1 MFLIRIGLAISI
13 GLWASASLAVT
24 PLNNSWR
31 SKGAAGLQ
39 EFLQANST
47 QLPTSLQKLPSE
59 KFRREL
65 DSICQQRDCHASKLY
80 WYTDL
85 EQAKAI
91 AKTSNKPILSLRLL
105 GNLDE
110 EMSCANSRLF
120 RLALYSNEGVSQY
133 LRDNYILHW
142 QSVRPV
148 PQVTIDYGDG
158 RTLKRTLTGNSIHY
172 ILNSA
177 GQPIDALPGLYSPA
191 TFLRELSSSRQ
202 AMNRRGLSWG
212 SSAANPIPPSPTAPA
227 KTIQSYHIRKLQD
240 LQQNWSRDLRQAN
253 ITTTLTALPTNS
265 DADQAGRLA
274 MTKAIIE
281 TPLVSAALGFS
292 ATVDRNQ
299 AELEKSTN
307 TTTWHKI
314 AQIHPARLDQASQDL
329 IFSKNAGYQTPTSPR
344 FQKAIENLETS
355 MAIDTVRNQY
365 LLRSKIH
372 QWFVDGTDTKDLDK
386 LNEKVYAQLF
396 LTPSSD
402 RWLGLVSDTAYS
414 AIEGDGIQQ
423 K

>member
-13 GLWASASLAVT
+13 GLLASASPAVT
-24 PLNNSWR
+24 PLNNTWR

-39 EFLQANST
+39 EFLQVNNN

-91 AKTSNKPILSLRLL
+91 AKTSKKPILSLRLL

-191 TFLRELSSSRQ
+191 TFLNELRSSRRATQRVVMKLDKKSDRSAEILHSYHVEKLKASQQQWNLDLKQ
-202 AMNRRGLSWG
+202 AK
-212 SSAANPIPPSPTAPA
+212 ITTAP
-227 KTIQSYHIRKLQD
+227 L
-240 LQQNWSRDLRQAN
+240 RDL
-253 ITTTLTALPTNS
+253 PTS
-265 DADQAGRLA
+265 FDADEAGRLA
-274 MTKAIIE
+274 MLKAIVE

-292 ATVDRNQ
+292 ATVDRNR
-299 AELEKSTN
+299 AELERSTN
-307 TTTWHKI
+307 SEAWRKI
-314 AQIHPARLDQASQDL
+314 AQLHPAQLDQNSQDL
-329 IFSKNAGYQTPTSPR
+329 IFSKNAGYQTPTSPKFR
-344 FQKAIENLETS
+344 TAIQKLEES
-355 MAIDTVRNQY
+355 IAIDTVRNQY

-386 LNEKVYAQLF
+386 LNEKVYTQLF
-396 LTPSSD
+396 LTPNSD